1 MTFLLRPATAEDHA
15 AIQQLIAV
23 SARGLSAHD
32 YTVKQIESALRGT
45 YGLDSQLIKDGTYF
59 VVELDRKIVGCG
71 GWSRRHTAFG
81 GDQFGAR
88 NDALLDPAFD
98 AAKIRAFFVHPD
110 VARQGIAKLILQRCE
125 HDAMANDFRR
135 FELIAT
141 LPGLRFYA
149 TQGYTAGLPI
159 QHLLEDGLTIDFVP
173 MRKSF

>member
-1 MTFLLRPATAEDHA
+1 MTFLLRPATSDDHT
-15 AIQQLIAV
+15 AIQELIAV

-32 YTVKQIESALRGT
+32 YSARQIEGALRGT

-59 VVELDRKIVGCG
+59 VVGLDQKIVGCG

-81 GDQFGAR
+81 GDQLGAR
-88 NDALLDPAFD
+88 NDTPLDPQID

-110 VARQGIAKLILQRCE
+110 YARQGIAKLILQRCE
-125 HDAMANDFRR
+125 HDAMANGFRR
-135 FELIAT
+135 FELVAT

-173 MRKSF
+173 MRKGV